1 MVYIQSF
8 KGFLAQ
14 NHNCLPGLR
23 SFVGVGIGRAEV
35 EAPVVMWGFVTTIV
49 VLSLSGI
56 VVFPVG
62 VAVLVVLGVSVL
74 VLVFSVV
81 ILGFTVVVGG
91 AKINMRARI
100 HHTAG
105 NKSRWINATRETV
118 LRQKWTLISHEP
130 GVHIIGQLESLTEG
144 WVKTWP
150 QQ

>member
-35 EAPVVMWGFVTTIV
+35 EAPVVIWGFVTTIV

-56 VVFPVG
+56 VVFPFG
-62 VAVLVVLGVSVL
+62 VAVLVVPGFSAVL
-74 VLVFSVV
+74 VLVLSVV
-81 ILGFTVVVGG
+81 ILGFTVVGG

-105 NKSRWINATRETV
+105 NKSLWINTTKETV

-144 WVKTWP
+144 WVKTWS